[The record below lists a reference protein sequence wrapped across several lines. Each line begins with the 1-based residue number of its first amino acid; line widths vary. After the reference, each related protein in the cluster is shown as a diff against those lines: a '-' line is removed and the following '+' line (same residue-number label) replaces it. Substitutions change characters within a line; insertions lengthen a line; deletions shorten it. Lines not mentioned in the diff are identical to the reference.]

1 MHCSRLYL
9 TIQPSTC
16 MGPMIIINAIL
27 LAVGHV
33 SAAFL
38 FYTTHRWILHP
49 RSARQPLRSAALQHR
64 THHAQPGDPGH
75 FFFSWWV
82 NVAIWGF
89 TALVAACSPALAMGM
104 VTYYGAYA
112 YYHRSSHY
120 RGQSRAARHHQ
131 GHHYVN
137 PRSNFAVV
145 YPAIDRLFG
154 TRVVNIPEELD
165 ARMDKVKKAR

>member
-1 MHCSRLYL
+1 
-9 TIQPSTC
+9 
-16 MGPMIIINAIL
+16 MIINVTL

-38 FYTTHRWILHP
+38 FYITHRWILHP
-49 RSARQPLRSAALQHR
+49 RSTARPLRSAARQHR
-64 THHAQPGDPGH
+64 THHAQPGNPGH

-82 NVAIWGF
+82 NVVIWGF
-89 TALVAACSPALAMGM
+89 TALVAAYSLALAIGM

-154 TRVVNIPEELD
+154 TRVVTAPEDLD
-165 ARMDKVKKAR
+165 AKINRVKKRR

>member
-1 MHCSRLYL
+1 M
-9 TIQPSTC
+9 
-16 MGPMIIINAIL
+16 IINAIL

-38 FYTTHRWILHP
+38 FYITHRWILHP
-49 RSARQPLRSAALQHR
+49 HPSARTLQGAARQHR
-64 THHAQPGDPGH
+64 THHAQPGNPGH

-82 NVAIWGF
+82 NVAVWGF
-89 TALVAACSPALAMGM
+89 TALVAVYSPALAVGM

-145 YPAIDRLFG
+145 YPLMDKIFG
-154 TRVVNIPEELD
+154 TCIETPAEELD
-165 ARMDKVKKAR
+165 ARMNRLKK